1 MTLPAADMQH
11 IQSTQPITPTSTL
24 PGCEAPACV
33 AAFLA
38 SNPPEASVAMGAG
51 ALSAYERLD
60 ADGIAVYVREGR
72 IWKPG
77 IQAVVSIGVYD
88 GFHKGHQALIRETK
102 RAARARRLPSC
113 VITFNPDPADVLRTA
128 ARTSDGTHV
137 PSATEAASAIAVEH
151 THLMSLAARLE
162 YVARTQVDF
171 IIVIPFTWDFAR
183 LSYEE
188 FFSFVQTKL
197 AFPYELHV
205 GSNFRLGYKG
215 AGTIAALSE
224 YGKTIGMD
232 VHPFALV
239 NTGVAAAAGAD
250 EPDLCTVFKPSTNA
264 LAIDAPSTSP
274 ELYALGASAPAP
286 EPSTTRSTSS
296 ISKPSTRAL
305 PVTTISSTYIRK
317 LIAKGHVLCAARALT
332 RPYCLEGTVM
342 HGRGKGASM
351 GFATANILTRPD
363 VCVPAAGVYAGFVL
377 ADGVLYPAAI
387 NMGLPE
393 SFSSQAYCALHAS
406 NVALRGFLEA
416 HLIDF
421 DGNLYG
427 RVVSVMV
434 IAYIRSE
441 QHFSST
447 DELSRC
453 VKANIAAIKT
463 LLGGARKVG

>member
-1 MTLPAADMQH
+1 MCQHAADIHHTQPTQPTQPTMHTLP
-11 IQSTQPITPTSTL
+11 S
-24 PGCEAPACV
+24 CEAPACV

-38 SNPPEASVAMGAG
+38 SNPPETSVATGAG

-60 ADGIAVYVREGR
+60 ADGVAVYVREGCV
-72 IWKPG
+72 WEPG
-77 IQAVVSIGVYD
+77 MQAVVSIGVYD

-102 RAARARRLPSC
+102 RAAQARRLPSC
-113 VITFNPDPADVLRTA
+113 VITFNPDPADVLRSNTCTADGAPAPDVAATTPPEPTGVTA
-128 ARTSDGTHV
+128 AA
-137 PSATEAASAIAVEH
+137 PEH
-151 THLMSLAARLE
+151 THLMSLAQRLE
-162 YVARTQVDF
+162 YVARTQVNF
-171 IIVIPFTWDFAR
+171 IIVIPFTCDFAR
-183 LSYEE
+183 LSYKD
-188 FFSFVQTKL
+188 FFSVVQTKF
-197 AFPYELHV
+197 AFPRELHV

-215 AGTIAALSE
+215 TGTIAALSE

-232 VHPFALV
+232 VHPFELV
-239 NTGVAAAAGAD
+239 NTGVAGAAGAD
-250 EPDLCTVFKPSTNA
+250 ESDLCAVFKPSTNT
-264 LAIDAPSTSP
+264 LAIDTPASAPEASTSP
-274 ELYALGASAPAP
+274 IP
-286 EPSTTRSTSS
+286 
-296 ISKPSTRAL
+296 KPSTIGL

-406 NVALRGFLEA
+406 NVAHRGFLEA

-434 IAYIRSE
+434 IAYIRGE

-453 VKANIAAIKT
+453 VKANIVAIQT
-463 LLGGARKVG
+463 FLGGARKVG

>member
-11 IQSTQPITPTSTL
+11 IQSTQPTTPTSTL

-215 AGTIAALSE
+215 TGTIAALSE

-232 VHPFALV
+232 VHPFELV
-239 NTGVAAAAGAD
+239 NTGVAGAAGAD
-250 EPDLCTVFKPSTNA
+250 ESDLCAVFKPSTNT
-264 LAIDAPSTSP
+264 LAIDTPASAPEASTSP
-274 ELYALGASAPAP
+274 IP
-286 EPSTTRSTSS
+286 
-296 ISKPSTRAL
+296 KPSTIGL

-406 NVALRGFLEA
+406 NVAHRGFLEA

-434 IAYIRSE
+434 IAYIRGE

-453 VKANIAAIKT
+453 VKANIVAIQT

>member
-1 MTLPAADMQH
+1 MILHPADMQH
-11 IQSTQPITPTSTL
+11 TQPTTPTPTL
-24 PGCEAPACV
+24 PGCESPACV

-38 SNPPEASVAMGAG
+38 SNPPETSVATGAG
-51 ALSAYERLD
+51 ALCAYERLD
-60 ADGIAVYVREGR
+60 ADGVAVYVREGH

-128 ARTSDGTHV
+128 ACTSDGTHV
-137 PSATEAASAIAVEH
+137 PSATEAASAVAVEH

-171 IIVIPFTWDFAR
+171 IIVIPFTWDFVR
-183 LSYEE
+183 LSYED

-197 AFPYELHV
+197 AFPCELHV

-239 NTGVAAAAGAD
+239 NTGVAGAAGAD
-250 EPDLCTVFKPSTNA
+250 EPDLCTVF
-264 LAIDAPSTSP
+264 
-274 ELYALGASAPAP
+274 
-286 EPSTTRSTSS
+286 
-296 ISKPSTRAL
+296 KPSTRAL

-317 LIAKGHVLCAARALT
+317 LIANGHVLCAARALT

-406 NVALRGFLEA
+406 NVAHRGFLEA

>member
-1 MTLPAADMQH
+1 MTPPAADMQH
-11 IQSTQPITPTSTL
+11 TQPTTPTL

-38 SNPPEASVAMGAG
+38 SNPPETSVAMGAG

-113 VITFNPDPADVLRTA
+113 VITFNPDPAGVLRSA

-137 PSATEAASAIAVEH
+137 PSATEAAPAIAVEH

-162 YVARTQVDF
+162 YVARAQVDF

-197 AFPYELHV
+197 AFPCELHV

-239 NTGVAAAAGAD
+239 NTGVAAAAGGD
-250 EPDLCTVFKPSTNA
+250 EPDLCAVFKPST
-264 LAIDAPSTSP
+264 I
-274 ELYALGASAPAP
+274 
-286 EPSTTRSTSS
+286 
-296 ISKPSTRAL
+296 AL

-377 ADGVLYPAAI
+377 ADGALYPAAI

-406 NVALRGFLEA
+406 NVAHRGFLEA

-434 IAYIRSE
+434 IAYIRGE

-453 VKANIAAIKT
+453 VKANIVAIQT

>member
-1 MTLPAADMQH
+1 MCQHAADIHHTQPTQPTQPTMHTLP
-11 IQSTQPITPTSTL
+11 S
-24 PGCEAPACV
+24 CEAPACV

-38 SNPPEASVAMGAG
+38 SNPPQTSVATGAG

-60 ADGIAVYVREGR
+60 ADGVAVYVREGCV
-72 IWKPG
+72 WEPG
-77 IQAVVSIGVYD
+77 MQAVVSIGVYD

-102 RAARARRLPSC
+102 RAAQARRLPSC
-113 VITFNPDPADVLRTA
+113 VITFNPDPADVLRSNTCTADGAHAPAATATTPSAPTQATA
-128 ARTSDGTHV
+128 AA
-137 PSATEAASAIAVEH
+137 PEH
-151 THLMSLAARLE
+151 THLMSLAQRLE
-162 YVARTQVDF
+162 YVARTQVNF
-171 IIVIPFTWDFAR
+171 IIVIPFTCDFAR
-183 LSYEE
+183 LSYKD
-188 FFSFVQTKL
+188 FFSVAQTKFV
-197 AFPYELHV
+197 FPRELHV

-232 VHPFALV
+232 VHPFELV
-239 NTGVAAAAGAD
+239 NTGAAGAAGVAATAFAAGAD
-250 EPDLCTVFKPSTNA
+250 ESDLCAVFKPST
-264 LAIDAPSTSP
+264 I
-274 ELYALGASAPAP
+274 
-286 EPSTTRSTSS
+286 
-296 ISKPSTRAL
+296 AL

-351 GFATANILTRPD
+351 GFATANILTCPD

-406 NVALRGFLEA
+406 NVAHRGFLEA

-434 IAYIRSE
+434 IAYIRGE

-453 VKANIAAIKT
+453 VKANIAAIQA

>member
-1 MTLPAADMQH
+1 MCQHAADIHHTQHTQPTMHTLP
-11 IQSTQPITPTSTL
+11 S
-24 PGCEAPACV
+24 CEAPACV

-38 SNPPEASVAMGAG
+38 SNPPETSVATGAG

-60 ADGIAVYVREGR
+60 ADGVAVYVREGCV
-72 IWKPG
+72 WEPG
-77 IQAVVSIGVYD
+77 MQAVVSIGVYD

-102 RAARARRLPSC
+102 RAAQARRLPSC
-113 VITFNPDPADVLRTA
+113 VITFNPDPADVLRSNTCASDGAPALDAAATTPSAPTQVTA
-128 ARTSDGTHV
+128 AA
-137 PSATEAASAIAVEH
+137 PEH
-151 THLMSLAARLE
+151 THLMSLAQRLE
-162 YVARTQVDF
+162 YVARTQVNF
-171 IIVIPFTWDFAR
+171 IIVIPFTCDFAR
-183 LSYEE
+183 LSYKD
-188 FFSFVQTKL
+188 FFSVVQTKFV
-197 AFPYELHV
+197 FPRELHV

-232 VHPFALV
+232 VHPFELV
-239 NTGVAAAAGAD
+239 NTGVAGAAGAAATASTAGGD
-250 EPDLCTVFKPSTNA
+250 EPDLCAVF
-264 LAIDAPSTSP
+264 
-274 ELYALGASAPAP
+274 
-286 EPSTTRSTSS
+286 
-296 ISKPSTRAL
+296 KPSTRAL

-406 NVALRGFLEA
+406 NVAHRGFLEA

-434 IAYIRSE
+434 IAYIRGE

-453 VKANIAAIKT
+453 VKANIAAIQA

>member
-1 MTLPAADMQH
+1 MTLHPADMQH
-11 IQSTQPITPTSTL
+11 AQPTQPTTPTL

-38 SNPPEASVAMGAG
+38 SNPPETSVATGAG
-51 ALSAYERLD
+51 ALSAYESLD
-60 ADGIAVYVREGR
+60 ADGITVYVREGR

-102 RAARARRLPSC
+102 RAAQARRLPSC
-113 VITFNPDPADVLRTA
+113 VITFNPDPADVLRSA
-128 ARTSDGTHV
+128 ACTSDGAHV
-137 PSATEAASAIAVEH
+137 PSATEAAPAIAVEH
-151 THLMSLAARLE
+151 THLVSLAARLE
-162 YVARTQVDF
+162 HVARTQVDF

-183 LSYEE
+183 LSYED

-197 AFPYELHV
+197 AFPCELHV

-239 NTGVAAAAGAD
+239 NTGVAGAAGAD
-250 EPDLCTVFKPSTNA
+250 EPDLCTVFKPST
-264 LAIDAPSTSP
+264 
-274 ELYALGASAPAP
+274 
-286 EPSTTRSTSS
+286 TRSTSP

-317 LIAKGHVLCAARALT
+317 LIANGHVLCAARALT

-377 ADGVLYPAAI
+377 VDGVLYPAAI

-406 NVALRGFLEA
+406 NVAHRGFLEA

-434 IAYIRSE
+434 IAYIRGE

-453 VKANIAAIKT
+453 VKANIAAIQT